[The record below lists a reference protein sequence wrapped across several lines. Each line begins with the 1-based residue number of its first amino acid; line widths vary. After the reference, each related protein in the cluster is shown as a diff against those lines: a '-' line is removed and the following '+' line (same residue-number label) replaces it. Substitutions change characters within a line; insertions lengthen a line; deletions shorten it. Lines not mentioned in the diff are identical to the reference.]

1 MTAGNVKF
9 VIDRFYF
16 GYNFIKGEESESR
29 REFIIKRNKTYRM
42 IKILRYILV
51 ISRVILDCCLF
62 FTTLGAVGK
71 GSLRYINEQ
80 QKQLC
85 ARLTGCYCS
94 SRDIRYRR
102 LRC

>member
-16 GYNFIKGEESESR
+16 GYNFIKGEESVEES
-29 REFIIKRNKTYRM
+29 REFIIKHKTYRT

-62 FTTLGAVGK
+62 LTTSDAV
-71 GSLRYINEQ
+71 
-80 QKQLC
+80 C
-85 ARLTGCYCS
+85 
-94 SRDIRYRR
+94 
-102 LRC
+102 

>member
-16 GYNFIKGEESESR
+16 WYNFIKEEESVKES
-29 REFIIKRNKTYRM
+29 REFIIKRKTYRT
-42 IKILRYILV
+42 IKILCYTLV
-51 ISRVILDCCLF
+51 ICRVILDCCLF
-62 FTTLGAVGK
+62 LTTLGAVGK

-85 ARLTGCYCS
+85 ARLTDATVLVEILGTGG
-94 SRDIRYRR
+94 
-102 LRC
+102 